1 IRLDTY
7 FLTLQQNQEIDP
19 TESLY
24 QIYYIWNQKEY
35 LASELHELTEEE
47 KRKINH
53 QTINEIE
60 EEQ

>member
-1 IRLDTY
+1 FDSR
-7 FLTLQQNQEIDP
+7 FKTLQQN
-19 TESLY
+19 

-60 EEQ
+60 EEK

>member
-1 IRLDTY
+1 
-7 FLTLQQNQEIDP
+7 EIDP